1 MLDLVRALD
10 LSRKRRA
17 GSGGQTPPRSSGEPA
32 SPTHDLG
39 ALRRRLMAL
48 ISPINAT
55 DEAAL
60 RAIRRPLLQ
69 EIILWEFGSDFRQ
82 HPEFAGMVE
91 EVDQALEVDPQAR
104 ERLVRLIHQ
113 LQK

>member
-1 MLDLVRALD
+1 MLELVRALD

-17 GSGGQTPPRSSGEPA
+17 GSGGQAPSRSPGEPA

-39 ALRRRLMAL
+39 ALRRRLTAL
-48 ISPINAT
+48 VIPINAT
-55 DEAAL
+55 DETAL

-91 EVDQALEVDPQAR
+91 EVDHALDDDPMAR
-104 ERLVRLIHQ
+104 ERLIRLIHQ

>member
-1 MLDLVRALD
+1 M
-10 LSRKRRA
+10 
-17 GSGGQTPPRSSGEPA
+17 
-32 SPTHDLG
+32 
-39 ALRRRLMAL
+39 
-48 ISPINAT
+48 
-55 DEAAL
+55 

-91 EVDQALEVDPQAR
+91 EVDQALDVDPRAR
-104 ERLVRLIHQ
+104 ERLARLVRQ